1 MIKIG
6 FIDLYLTYIE
16 LVNKGLTKDEIKNN
30 EDFNKIYD
38 DIKIII
44 GQPFVAPYM
53 RRAKEMMKFM
63 TSNRIENYNKLI
75 KLIMEIEKEKFNL
88 YKLVI
93 FVGFEDLTEEFKSDI
108 LEVSEANPYL
118 NSDIILYSKLTHP
131 TELDVSYFKDVSIV
145 IDKTEDVT
153 MEDLIEILENTD
165 LKSELINYK
174 NKTYNYI
181 PKLISI
187 NKKN

>member
-1 MIKIG
+1 MVKIG
-6 FIDLYLTYIE
+6 FVDLYLIYLE
-16 LVNKGLTKDEIKNN
+16 LINKGLKKEEIKNN
-30 EDFNKIYD
+30 EEFNKVYD
-38 DIKIII
+38 DIKIIL
-44 GQPFVAPYM
+44 GQPLIAPYM
-53 RRAKEMMKFM
+53 RRAKETMKFM

-88 YKLVI
+88 YKLI
-93 FVGFEDLTEEFKSDI
+93 LFVGFNDLTEELKGNI

-145 IDKTEDVT
+145 MDKTKDVT
-153 MEDLIEILENTD
+153 MEDLINILENMD
-165 LKSELINYK
+165 LKLELMSYK

-187 NKKN
+187 NKKD